1 MDNIN
6 YNEKVIIPFLEKKCK
21 DLLSMNLVLEGK
33 LLIEQNKLK
42 DIESEKGAENNII
55 DQLRSDISAKDE
67 TIIKL
72 QNSKNTIETERN
84 NLLVTVSSLE
94 SQYKREEALKNNAIG
109 EYQILND
116 KYLKLLEKVQL
127 LENEIKKKSVK
138 KVVAETT

>member
-42 DIESEKGAENNII
+42 DIESEKGAENTII
-55 DQLRSDISAKDE
+55 NQMRSDISAKDE

-72 QNSKNTIETERN
+72 QNSKNIIETERN

-94 SQYKREEALKNNAIG
+94 SQSKREEALKNNAIG

-127 LENEIKKKSVK
+127 LENEVKKKSVK
-138 KVVAETT
+138 KAVVETT

>member
-42 DIESEKGAENNII
+42 DIESEKGAENTII
-55 DQLRSDISAKDE
+55 NQMRSDISAKDE

-94 SQYKREEALKNNAIG
+94 SQSKREEALKNNAIG

-127 LENEIKKKSVK
+127 LENEVKKKSVK
-138 KVVAETT
+138 KAVVETT